1 MTNATANATAGAA
14 APAVPYQ
21 ASPAALGKAV
31 LAAGLGAA
39 AILVLFVLP
48 AERGIDLTGAGK
60 ALGLT
65 RMAPGAAAEAADSA
79 SAPASTQNAA
89 LVVPPQTMAN
99 IAAATPWRSDEKT
112 LTLAPHTGIEVK
124 AHMVKGDHLVFRW
137 TATGPIRMDM
147 HGEPKGATGGEFTDY
162 WKQKNLTSAQGSFTA
177 PFEGTHG
184 WYWRNGG
191 ETPVTITLNT
201 NGFYHDLFE
210 PPAE

>member
-1 MTNATANATAGAA
+1 MTQSTSPAPSLPYQAPRDALFKAIGAA
-14 APAVPYQ
+14 AA
-21 ASPAALGKAV
+21 
-31 LAAGLGAA
+31 GAA

-65 RMAPGAAAEAADSA
+65 RMAGGAESDGPD
-79 SAPASTQNAA
+79 APAAPAA
-89 LVVPPQTMAN
+89 PALAVPPQTREN

-112 LTLAPHTGIEVK
+112 VTLAPHSGIEVK
-124 AHMVKGDHLVFRW
+124 AHMGQGDHLVFRW
-137 TATGPIRMDM
+137 TSTGPIRMDM
-147 HGEPKGATGGEFTDY
+147 HGEPKGAKDGAFTDY
-162 WKQKNLTSAQGSFTA
+162 WKQKNLTEARGSFTA

-201 NGFYHDLFE
+201 NGFYRDLFE